1 MSRDRLYMWTSPR
14 AFFCKMIGDIS
25 FPVETCTT
33 EIRPTCESQLY
44 TLPSSKYHQ
53 RQHGSN
59 LITLE
64 SPGFQGMSYHQIY
77 YPQTTQPENYQVSDQ
92 LLHSFC
98 AKNPCPF
105 HHSRRRA
112 SKTPLAVIRAAKSQL
127 GGLRREGGCGDAEQ
141 EESTEELKPEPYILP
156 SFCFHPALIP
166 NC

>member
-1 MSRDRLYMWTSPR
+1 MSRDRLHMWTSPR

-33 EIRPTCESQLY
+33 EILPTCESQLY

-53 RQHGSN
+53 PQHGSN

-64 SPGFQGMSYHQIY
+64 SPGFQGTSYHHIY
-77 YPQTTQPENYQVSDQ
+77 HLQTTQTENYQVSDQ

-98 AKNPCPF
+98 AKNPCTF

-127 GGLRREGGCGDAEQ
+127 GGFRREGGRGDAEQ
-141 EESTEELKPEPYILP
+141 LESTEELKPEPYILP

-166 NC
+166 NR